1 MSNAAANPNVS
12 AGPAAQHPGAG
23 SFFGAI
29 HGKRE
34 QGGAIFADVR
44 HSSPC
49 KLPKHS
55 HELAFFTLLL
65 Q

>member
-44 HSSPC
+44 H
-49 KLPKHS
+49 
-55 HELAFFTLLL
+55 
-65 Q
+65 